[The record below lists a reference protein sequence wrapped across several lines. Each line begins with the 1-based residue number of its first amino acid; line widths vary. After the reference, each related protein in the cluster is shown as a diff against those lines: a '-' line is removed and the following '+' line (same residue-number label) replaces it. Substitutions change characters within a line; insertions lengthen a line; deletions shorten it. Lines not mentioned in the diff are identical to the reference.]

1 MEPGTS
7 RSCAVHDFRDGIAD
21 GDDDR
26 LTQQRLTNLLEINAG
41 IAREKSLYRSD
52 RERVEAGLMTKPI
65 DSKKAFSYFGLLIGT
80 MPPFALVF
88 KIISETAAVERMPV
102 LFLVLLGAAGVTT
115 GVVGY
120 ASGRFVPA
128 AISGFGRFRLANH
141 VVLLSLV
148 GFVWG
153 AVSGAIGGLFIFI
166 IGAFVAAIAG
176 GVIGAVTLPL
186 LVAFHIALRR
196 GDLIE
201 VKHFLPVAFGITL
214 SLCAFILGL

>member
-1 MEPGTS
+1 MEPGTTET
-7 RSCAVHDFRDGIAD
+7 CAVHNSRVSITD

-26 LTQQRLTNLLEINAG
+26 FTQQRLTNLLEINAE
-41 IAREKSLYRSD
+41 IARERCIYRTD
-52 RERVEAGLMTKPI
+52 RERVEAGLMTNPI
-65 DSKKAFSYFGLLIGT
+65 DSKKAFAYFGLLIGL

-88 KIISETAAVERMPV
+88 KIISSTVAVERMPV
-102 LFLVLLGAAGVTT
+102 LFLVVLGIAGVTT

-120 ASGRFVPA
+120 ASGQFVPA
-128 AISGFGRFRLANH
+128 AISGFGRFRLANQ
-141 VVLLSLV
+141 LALFSLV

-176 GVIGAVTLPL
+176 GIIGALALPV
-186 LVAFHIALRR
+186 LVAFHTALRR

-201 VKHFLPVAFGITL
+201 IKHFLPIAFGITL